1 MERFS
6 PFVHI
11 QLIIIIYDSVFVN
24 FSSVQSLS
32 PVWLFGLQH
41 PTNCSMSGFPV
52 HRQLPELAQTMSIR
66 LVKPSNHLILCRPLL
81 LLPSIFP
88 SIRVFLLLLLFF
100 NESVYLLIK
109 ISLQSQIH
117 DTVIVICWH
126 AQSGCHVQN
135 GKNNARVPTWGKDSI
150 LHFYFSS
157 PIVSVP
163 FL

>member
-6 PFVHI
+6 PFIHV
-11 QLIIIIYDSVFVN
+11 QLIIIIYNSVFVN

-32 PVWLFGLQH
+32 PVWLFGLQQ

-52 HRQLPELAQTMSIR
+52 HHQLPELAQTMSIK
-66 LVKPSNHLILCRPLL
+66 LVKPSNYLILCRPLL

-88 SIRVFLLLLLFF
+88 SIRVFLFFFFF

-109 ISLQSQIH
+109 ISLQYQIH

-126 AQSGCHVQN
+126 AQGGWHVQS

-150 LHFYFSS
+150 VHFYFSS
-157 PIVSVP
+157 PTVSVP